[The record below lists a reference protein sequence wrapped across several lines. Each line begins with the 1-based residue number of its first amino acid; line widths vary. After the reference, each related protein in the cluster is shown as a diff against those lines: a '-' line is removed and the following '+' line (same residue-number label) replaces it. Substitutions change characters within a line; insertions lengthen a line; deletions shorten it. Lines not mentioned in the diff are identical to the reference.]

1 LLLLAGFVDDESSA
15 LGFLL
20 GDLLGFDGGGKF
32 GGEGEVLWGVSREVG
47 RGVA

>member
-1 LLLLAGFVDDESSA
+1 LLFLAGFVDNEGGA

-32 GGEGEVLWGVSREVG
+32 GGEGEVLEECQ
-47 RGVA
+47 